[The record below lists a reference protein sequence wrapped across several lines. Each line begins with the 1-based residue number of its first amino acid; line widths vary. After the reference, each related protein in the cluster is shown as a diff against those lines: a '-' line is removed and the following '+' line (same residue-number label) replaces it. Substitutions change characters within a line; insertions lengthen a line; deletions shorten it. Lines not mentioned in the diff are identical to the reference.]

1 MQGAGT
7 ATSDSIPARLS
18 NGESVM
24 TAKATSMFY
33 DTLSAMNVAGGGI
46 PFPKSGN
53 KRNFATGGVVSGE
66 AISNTRQAQQMQ
78 DMVTTLV
85 ENIQP
90 VVSVKEITTVSNRV
104 KVKERIATT

>member
-1 MQGAGT
+1 M
-7 ATSDSIPARLS
+7 
-18 NGESVM
+18 
-24 TAKATSMFY
+24 
-33 DTLSAMNVAGGGI
+33 
-46 PFPKSGN
+46 
-53 KRNFATGGVVSGE
+53 SGE

-90 VVSVKEITTVSNRV
+90 VVSVKEITNVSNRV